1 MFGICQLLILG
12 NFNNAIVES
21 QKFLGNLG
29 MKRKRN
35 KHPCNSQR
43 CHVAAFPQE
52 GRGPTGEQGRP
63 RGACHGSVGSVS
75 CPRDAGG
82 ELEAQRVLC
91 EHRHYP
97 GVAGCGGGKKR
108 KSITGRQDEVSSRR
122 EPRLHNVVRR
132 AGIRDWRGP
141 GTGCMRG

>member
-35 KHPCNSQR
+35 EHPCNSQR
-43 CHVAAFPQE
+43 YHVAAFPQE

-75 CPRDAGG
+75 CPRGAGG
-82 ELEAQRVLC
+82 ELEASGPCVSTDTTQGWQ
-91 EHRHYP
+91 
-97 GVAGCGGGKKR
+97 GVEEER
-108 KSITGRQDEVSSRR
+108 EGRALQEGRTR
-122 EPRLHNVVRR
+122 
-132 AGIRDWRGP
+132 
-141 GTGCMRG
+141 